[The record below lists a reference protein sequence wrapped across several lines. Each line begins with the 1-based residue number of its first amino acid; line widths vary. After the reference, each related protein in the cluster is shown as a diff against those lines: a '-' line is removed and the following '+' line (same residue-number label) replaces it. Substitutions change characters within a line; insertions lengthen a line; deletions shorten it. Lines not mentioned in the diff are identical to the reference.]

1 MPLPQAVLQAAESE
15 ALAQELNPILVVA
28 GPTASGKTD
37 LALALA
43 ARLGGEVVSAD
54 MGQLYRGLDA
64 GTAKPRGV
72 RRGGVTLADG
82 IPYHLLDELDIP
94 EPSDAGG
101 YARKAAPVL
110 DDILRRGR
118 RAIVA
123 GGTGLYLRALL
134 EGLDPLPQRDL
145 ALRARLEKRS
155 REELHA
161 ELVRRDPESARRI
174 PPGNRQRV
182 VRALEVCELAGRPFS
197 ELCRR
202 GSRPPRYERVLTLG
216 IERTPEELSRRIRE
230 RAEAMFPAM
239 LEEVS
244 RLVPSRFSGAEPG
257 FRCLGY
263 PEALA
268 CLRGE
273 LSAQQGLEGMIRS
286 TLAYAKRQ
294 RTWFRHQAQVR
305 WLDPAVDPARL
316 AAELA

>member
-1 MPLPQAVLQAAESE
+1 MRSRPT
-15 ALAQELNPILVVA
+15 
-28 GPTASGKTD
+28 PTATSLSQQLPKD
-37 LALALA
+37 
-43 ARLGGEVVSAD
+43 VVS
-54 MGQLYRGLDA
+54 GQLLIRCR
-64 GTAKPRGV
+64 P
-72 RRGGVTLADG
+72 
-82 IPYHLLDELDIP
+82 LL
-94 EPSDAGG
+94 
-101 YARKAAPVL
+101 
-110 DDILRRGR
+110 
-118 RAIVA
+118 
-123 GGTGLYLRALL
+123 
-134 EGLDPLPQRDL
+134 
-145 ALRARLEKRS
+145 
-155 REELHA
+155 
-161 ELVRRDPESARRI
+161 PESAERCEIRFVGEEAFDVRFDRI
-174 PPGNRQRV
+174 AEA
-182 VRALEVCELAGRPFS
+182 ALLPVLAETEDDG
-197 ELCRR
+197 
-202 GSRPPRYERVLTLG
+202 YERVLTLG